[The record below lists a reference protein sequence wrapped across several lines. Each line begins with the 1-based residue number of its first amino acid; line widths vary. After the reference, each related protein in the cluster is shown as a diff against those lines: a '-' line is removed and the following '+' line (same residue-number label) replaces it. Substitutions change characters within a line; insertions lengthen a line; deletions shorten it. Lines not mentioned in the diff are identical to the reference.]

1 MAGGKQKCLDGK
13 ITVNVKDTQGNGLE
27 GFEVTVRGGGK
38 KQTKSTGGDG
48 LAAFEKL
55 PLIGHD
61 VVVTPPDTTYVQV
74 KVVNKTVLLRKN
86 NKDDIAVFTF
96 EKKWIEFLV
105 INAEDSKPVQG
116 AKVQLVNTGKA
127 DDKHE
132 PATGADGRA
141 RVDGLA
147 GSNYNVDGLEI
158 TDQFEVVS
166 VSKEA

>member
-1 MAGGKQKCLDGK
+1 MGSGKQKCLDGK
-13 ITVNVKDTQGNGLE
+13 ITVNVKDTQGNDLD

-38 KQTKSTGGDG
+38 KQTKSTAGGG
-48 LAAFEKL
+48 LAVFEKL

-74 KVVNKTVLLRKN
+74 KVVNKTVKLRKD
-86 NKDDIAVFTF
+86 NKDDIAIFTF
-96 EKKWIEFLV
+96 EKKWMEFLV
-105 INAEDSKPVQG
+105 IDVKDSKPVQG
-116 AKVQLVNTGKA
+116 AKVQLVNAGKA

-147 GSNYNVDGLEI
+147 GNNYNVDGLEL
-158 TDQFEVVS
+158 TDQFELVS